1 MFETNDDFSPVDEYN
16 NIFKE
21 INNMQSAVDVIEL
34 NKRLQRYNSKFGEFD
49 ITATHRLN
57 ERYDNAVQLLLES
70 QENAYNSAQNEVE
83 ALKAEYYTP
92 KKRID
97 ESAVSA
103 RTIALISQMPAQLTD
118 TNKDRVSS
126 LLGHAV
132 DEGQVGAS
140 AVMKLCEMPVYAAMV
155 NANIRQ
161 KAYGASKTTEQIR
174 WEENHNAR
182 LEAANHKMAL
192 AFNEGFKLRTAVKS
206 INKSKSAYFTN

>member
-49 ITATHRLN
+49 TTATHRLN

-92 KKRID
+92 RKRID
-97 ESAVSA
+97 ESAVST

-118 TNKDRVSS
+118 ANKDRVSS

-161 KAYGASKTTEQIR
+161 KAYSASKTDEQIR
-174 WEENHNAR
+174 WEEKHNAR
-182 LEAANHKMAL
+182 LEAANRKMAL